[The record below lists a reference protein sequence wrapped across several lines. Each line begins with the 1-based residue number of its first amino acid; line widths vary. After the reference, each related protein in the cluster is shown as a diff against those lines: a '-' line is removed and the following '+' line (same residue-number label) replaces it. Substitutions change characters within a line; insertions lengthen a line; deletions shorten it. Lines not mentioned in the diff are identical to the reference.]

1 MPNIDDNHNEAE
13 ISKILGVIINPNNG
27 KTLKEEGRIVEVK
40 VLKNELIFKYKRDGI
55 TPEQK
60 RIIETSITN
69 AVSSFYTTDQI
80 TVLTISENSADVFAG
95 KSFTPV
101 EKPKGQTQL
110 QGEQSAQVK
119 VGHGPVGANKKRVA
133 GAKKVIAVSSNKGGV
148 GKSTVAV
155 NLAFALKNLGKKVG
169 ILDADI
175 YGPSMPMLLNKR
187 DAKPGAT
194 PEKKILPIDAYGIP
208 FISFGLFINEKDPV
222 IWRGPMLGGVL
233 NQFLFDVAWDGLDY
247 LIIDLPPGTGDMQ
260 LSMVQATDIDGAI
273 VVSTPQEI
281 AILDTKKGLN
291 MFTQVKIPV
300 LGMVENMSYFVP
312 DDAPSKKYF
321 IFGEGG
327 VKKAAVELNV
337 PLLAEIPLELALRE
351 GSDRG
356 FPYMNEKSYEGR
368 PVWTAY
374 MNLAKNVDLC
384 FNEKEVEK
392 SGNEKEKGFIKKL
405 FS

>member
-1 MPNIDDNHNEAE
+1 MSENINE
-13 ISKILGVIINPNNG
+13 KITNLLNVIVNPNSG

-40 VLKNELIFKYKRDGI
+40 ADQNELVFKYKRDGI
-55 TPEQK
+55 SPEQK
-60 RIIETSITN
+60 RVIEGSIGR
-69 AVSSFYTTDQI
+69 ALSEYYSPEKI

-95 KSFTPV
+95 KTFSPSA
-101 EKPKGQTQL
+101 EKKSEP
-110 QGEQSAQVK
+110 AQIK
-119 VGHGPVGANKKRVA
+119 SGHGPAGAQKKRVA

-169 ILDADI
+169 LLDADV

-187 DAKPGAT
+187 EAKPSAT
-194 PEKKILPIDAYGIP
+194 EDKKILPIDAYGIP

-233 NQFLFDVAWDGLDY
+233 NQFLFDVAWSDLDY

-260 LSMVQATDIDGAI
+260 LSMVQATDIDGVV
-273 VVSTPQEI
+273 VVSTPQDV
-281 AILDTKKGLN
+281 AILDSKKGLN
-291 MFTQVKIPV
+291 MFNQVKIPV

-312 DDAPSKKYF
+312 DDAPNKKYF

-327 VKKAAVELNV
+327 VKKAAAELGVN
-337 PLLAEIPLELALRE
+337 LLAEIPLEVALRE
-351 GSDRG
+351 GSDKG
-356 FPYMNEKSYEGR
+356 LPYMNEKKYEGR
-368 PVWTAY
+368 PVWNAY
-374 MNLAKNVDLC
+374 MSLAKNVDHC
-384 FNEKEVEK
+384 FND
-392 SGNEKEKGFIKKL
+392 SSDNPSNEQQKGFFKRL

>member
-1 MPNIDDNHNEAE
+1 MSEQGNTENV
-13 ISKILGVIINPNNG
+13 SKLLGVIINPNNG
-27 KTLKEEGRIVEVK
+27 KTLKEEGRIVEIK
-40 VLKNELIFKYKRDGI
+40 ADQNELLFKYKRDGI

-60 RIIETSITN
+60 RIIENSIIS
-69 AVSSFYTTDQI
+69 AVADFYPAEKV
-80 TVLTISENSADVFAG
+80 TVLTISENSADVFTG
-95 KSFTPV
+95 KTFSKV
-101 EKPKGQTQL
+101 EDKKLPSGQTTS
-110 QGEQSAQVK
+110 SAQIK
-119 VGHGPVGANKKRVA
+119 TGHGPVGGNKKRVA

-169 ILDADI
+169 LLDADI

-187 DAKPGAT
+187 EAKPGAT
-194 PEKKILPIDAYGIP
+194 SEKKILPIDAYGIP

-233 NQFLFDVAWDGLDY
+233 NQFLFDVAWEGLDY

-260 LSMVQATDIDGAI
+260 LSMVQATDIDGVI
-273 VVSTPQEI
+273 VVSTPQDI
-281 AILDTKKGLN
+281 AVLDTKKGLN

-312 DDAPSKKYF
+312 DDAPTKKYF

-327 VKKAAVELNV
+327 VKRAAAELNV
-337 PLLAEIPLELALRE
+337 NLLAEIPLEMALRE
-351 GSDRG
+351 GSDKG
-356 FPYMNEKSYEGR
+356 FPYMNEKKYEGR
-368 PVWTAY
+368 PVWNAY
-374 MNLAKNVDLC
+374 MNLAKNVDQC
-384 FNEKEVEK
+384 FNGSES
-392 SGNEKEKGFIKKL
+392 SGEQKGFFKRL

>member
-1 MPNIDDNHNEAE
+1 MSQNGNVE
-13 ISKILGVIINPNNG
+13 KITELLGVIINPNNG
-27 KTLKEEGRIVEVK
+27 KTLKEEGRIAEIK
-40 VLKNELIFKYKRDGI
+40 ADQTELLFKYKRDGI
-55 TPEQK
+55 SPEQK
-60 RIIETSITN
+60 RAIESSIVT
-69 AVSSFYTTDQI
+69 ALADFYPAEKI
-80 TVLTISENSADVFAG
+80 TILTISENSSDVFAG
-95 KSFTPV
+95 KTFSKVEDKKNSPKSATP
-101 EKPKGQTQL
+101 E
-110 QGEQSAQVK
+110 AQIK
-119 VGHGPVGANKKRVA
+119 TGHGPTGAAKKRVM

-194 PEKKILPIDAYGIP
+194 PEKKILPIDAYGIS

-233 NQFLFDVAWDGLDY
+233 NQFLFDVAWEGLDY

-273 VVSTPQEI
+273 VVSTPQDI
-281 AILDTKKGLN
+281 AILDSRKGLN

-312 DDAPSKKYF
+312 DDAPAKKYF

-327 VKKAAVELNV
+327 VKKAAEELNV
-337 PLLAEIPLELALRE
+337 NFLAEIPLELALRE
-351 GSDRG
+351 GSDKG
-356 FPYMNEKSYEGR
+356 LPYMNEKKYEGR
-368 PVWTAY
+368 PVWNAY
-374 MNLAKNVDLC
+374 MSLAKNVDHCL
-384 FNEKEVEK
+384 NGSENDKEQ
-392 SGNEKEKGFIKKL
+392 KGFFKRL